1 MKPPEVIMSALRAM
15 RSSRMRT
22 TLASLG
28 VLIGVSSVVS
38 LVGLVTG
45 VRNYIRDQFDTVLG
59 ARVFEIS
66 RYSGGFE
73 DLDAWLESRRWPDLT
88 VDQAREL
95 AGLMT
100 TAEGV
105 TWRSGSGGRV
115 TFGARTVESV
125 RIRALA
131 PSETEVAGF
140 SVDAG
145 RFFTH
150 AEDEA
155 RARVCILGSELAENL
170 GTPAGLI
177 GSEVTVRGY
186 RFTVIG
192 IARPLGSI
200 FGHGLDDFVAVPWST
215 WFELLSDGRGEVE
228 IAVLPREGAS
238 LEECREEAR
247 LLLRRIRG
255 VPFQAPDNFYI
266 TTQQGILDS
275 MQQVMAGA
283 AVITI
288 GIAAISLLVGG
299 IGIMNIMLV
308 SVTER
313 TREIG
318 TRRAIGARKRDIVR
332 QFLAEAVM
340 ISLAG
345 GLLGLLT
352 GYALTIAADRLT
364 PVPAAVSPF
373 AAVLAVSFSV
383 ATGLFFG
390 VFPAWKAARM
400 DPVEAL
406 RYE

>member
-1 MKPPEVIMSALRAM
+1 MRPPEVVVSALWAM
-15 RSSRMRT
+15 RSNRMRT
-22 TLASLG
+22 SLASLG
-28 VLIGVSSVVS
+28 VLIGVSAVVS

-45 VRNYIRDQFDTVLG
+45 IRNYISDQFDTVLG

-66 RYSGGFE
+66 RFSSGFE
-73 DLDAWLESRRWPDLT
+73 DLDAWLESRRWPELT
-88 VDQAREL
+88 VDQAMEL
-95 AGLMT
+95 EGLMT
-100 TAEGV
+100 TAGGV
-105 TWRSGSGGRV
+105 AWRSGSGGRV
-115 TFGARTVESV
+115 TFADRTVESA

-140 SVDAG
+140 AVGTG

-150 AEDEA
+150 AEYEA
-155 RARVCILGSELAENL
+155 RARVCVLGSDLADNL
-170 GTPAGLI
+170 GTAAGLI
-177 GSEVTVRGY
+177 GGDVTVSGV

-200 FGHGLDDFVAVPWST
+200 FGHGLDDFVAVPWTT
-215 WFELLSDGRGEVE
+215 WSELLSDGRSEVE
-228 IAVLPREGAS
+228 IAVIPRRGVS

-247 LLLRRIRG
+247 LVLRRIRG

-275 MQQVMAGA
+275 MQQIMAGA
-283 AVITI
+283 AAITI

-318 TRRAIGARKRDIVR
+318 TRRAMGAMRRDIVR
-332 QFLAEAVM
+332 QFLAEALI

-345 GLLGLLT
+345 GLLGLLL
-352 GYALTIAADRLT
+352 GYALTIAADSLT
-364 PVPAAVSPF
+364 PVPAAVSPL
-373 AAVLAVSFSV
+373 AALLAVSFS
-383 ATGLFFG
+383 AGTGLVFG
-390 VFPAWKAARM
+390 VIPAWKAARM

>member
-1 MKPPEVIMSALRAM
+1 MRPPEVILSALWAM
-15 RSSRMRT
+15 RSNRMRT
-22 TLASLG
+22 ALASLG
-28 VLIGVSSVVS
+28 VLIGVSAVVS

-45 VRNYIRDQFDTVLG
+45 IRNYIRDQFDTVLG

-73 DLDAWLESRRWPDLT
+73 DLDSWLESRRWPDLT

-100 TAEGV
+100 TAGGV

-115 TFGARTVESV
+115 TFGDRTVESV

-131 PSETEVAGF
+131 PSETDVAGF
-140 SVDAG
+140 AIGTG

-150 AEDEA
+150 AEDAA
-155 RARVCILGSELAENL
+155 RARVCILGSDLAETL

-177 GSEVTVRGY
+177 GGDVTVQGY

-215 WFELLSDGRGEVE
+215 WSELLSDGRDEVE
-228 IAVLPREGAS
+228 IAVLPREEVG

-247 LLLRRIRG
+247 LVLRRIRG

-275 MQQVMAGA
+275 MQKVMAGA
-283 AVITI
+283 AAITI

-318 TRRAIGARKRDIVR
+318 TRRAMGARRRDIVR
-332 QFLAEAVM
+332 QFLAEALI

-345 GLLGLLT
+345 GFLGLLV
-352 GYALTIAADRLT
+352 GYALTIAAERLT

-373 AAVLAVSFSV
+373 AAVLAVSFSA
-383 ATGLFFG
+383 ATGLVFG
-390 VFPAWKAARM
+390 VFPAWKAAGM